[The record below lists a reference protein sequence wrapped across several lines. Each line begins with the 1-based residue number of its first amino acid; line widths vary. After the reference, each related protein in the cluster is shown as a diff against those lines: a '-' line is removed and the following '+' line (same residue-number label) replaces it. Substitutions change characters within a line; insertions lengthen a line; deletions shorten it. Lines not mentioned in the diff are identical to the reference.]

1 MKKTALITGINGQDG
16 AYLSNFLIK
25 KKYQII
31 GADKN
36 INKNNWR
43 HKKLGI
49 SNKIYYEKLNVNNFK
64 EIKKVFR
71 KYKIDEVYN
80 FAAQSFVKK
89 SFDNPIHTAKITG
102 FSVLKILEVIKEI
115 DKKIK
120 FYQASS
126 SEMFGNGKSSLKSE
140 DDKFNPQSP
149 YAISKLFGHFITK
162 SYRETYN
169 MFAISGILFNH
180 ESPLRGKEFV
190 TKKIIRGLI
199 DIKNNKKNFIELG
212 NIYSKRDWG
221 YAKEY
226 VEQIWKMLQQKKP
239 RDFII
244 ATGKSY
250 SIKDF
255 VNEVTKYLDMK
266 VYWKG
271 KGIDEKLIW
280 KKNNKTII
288 KINKLF
294 FRPSEIDNVRGNIK
308 KAQKY
313 LNWKPK
319 TSFKKLIQILIDEE
333 LKYK

>member
-16 AYLSNFLIK
+16 TYLSKFLIK
-25 KKYQII
+25 KKYKIV
-31 GADKN
+31 GTDKN

-49 SNKIYYEKLNVNNFK
+49 SKQIYYEKLNVNNTK
-64 EIKKVFR
+64 EIKKVFK

-89 SFDNPIHTAKITG
+89 SFDNPILTAKITG
-102 FSVLKILEVIKEI
+102 LSVLKILEVIKEI

-149 YAISKLFGHFITK
+149 YAISKLFGHHITK
-162 SYRETYN
+162 SYRESYN

-221 YAKEY
+221 FAKEY
-226 VEQIWKMLQQKKP
+226 VEQIWKMLQQKQP

-266 VYWKG
+266 VFWKG
-271 KGIDEKLIW
+271 KGVNEKLIW
-280 KKNNKTII
+280 KKNSKTII

-294 FRPSEIDNVRGNIK
+294 FRPSEINNVRGNIK

-319 TSFKKLIQILIDEE
+319 ISFKKLIQILIDEE
-333 LKYK
+333 LKN